1 MMATT
6 PSEEEMAR
14 QASFIFKGIVLK
26 LKASNVTQVEA
37 VDRSRTIIV
46 RVEEI
51 TEAPEAF
58 MDFKG
63 QEVTLK
69 LREGGGERLKVGD
82 QALFYTNGWIR
93 AENLAVEEVGHHLV
107 EDAGTESVAASN
119 DDAGGH
125 PSAREMRKRL
135 SSADVIVTG
144 RVTDIRIPE
153 SEEPGIVG
161 SSTLE
166 KPARFFPTSE
176 REPKWREALVRI
188 TEVLKGAHE
197 QKEIVVR
204 FPATEDA
211 RFHQAPLFSTGQEG
225 IFILHKTRKTSESA
239 EDRPPA
245 TATDEEAETASTAYT
260 ALHPA
265 DFQPPAQL
273 EQIKKLVKESAGKD

>member
-1 MMATT
+1 MTT
-6 PSEEEMAR
+6 IPGEEEMAR
-14 QASFIFKGIVLK
+14 QASFIFKGIVRK
-26 LKASNVTQVEA
+26 LKASNVAQVEA
-37 VDRSRTIIV
+37 RDKSKTIIV

-51 TEAPEAF
+51 KEAPEAF

-69 LREGGGERLKVGD
+69 LRDGGGERLKVGD
-82 QALFYTNGWIR
+82 QAIFYTNGWIR

-107 EDAGTESVAASN
+107 KDAGTESIAARSGGDVAGYS
-119 DDAGGH
+119 
-125 PSAREMRKRL
+125 SAREMRKRL

-144 RVTDIRIPE
+144 RIIDIRLLE

-176 REPKWREALVRI
+176 REPEWREAVVRVA
-188 TEVLKGAHE
+188 EVLKGAHD
-197 QKEIVVR
+197 QQEIVVR
-204 FPATEDA
+204 FPASEDA
-211 RFHQAPLFSTGQEG
+211 RFHQAPLLSTGQEG
-225 IFILHKTRKTSESA
+225 IFILHKTRKTSESV

-265 DFQPPAQL
+265 DFQPHAQL